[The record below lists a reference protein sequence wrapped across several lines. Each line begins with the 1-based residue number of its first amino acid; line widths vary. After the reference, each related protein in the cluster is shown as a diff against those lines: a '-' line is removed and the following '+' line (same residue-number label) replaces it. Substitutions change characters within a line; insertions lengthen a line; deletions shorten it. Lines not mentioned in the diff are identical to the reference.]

1 MEDEG
6 VKEYYYQVKNIE
18 YLRHFYGK
26 ELWVQVSGRRELNG
40 ADATFWAAL
49 IPTKSINE
57 VYGSS
62 SWDSSIGTQA
72 PYFLEY
78 GGGVKYIKAPFD
90 EELCE
95 NIVHYRDF
103 YGIRPNYVEIGEE
116 FRFLNNLIFDSQSN
130 CYLEI
135 AENGECIE
143 VAKIENRTCVY
154 IKLKY
159 LIRYATAKQMAL
171 LLFFDI
177 RTKLSGSL
185 AENNLEK
192 MSKQVKES
200 DIFFDLWGDEMCLS
214 TPTVYSVLMGKRII
228 KPLPIEECGYWPY
241 ERKREYIDFI
251 IGIDNYGEPKQ
262 YTCNPNMLAN
272 NFGANPDAPHYLTPV
287 FFRKEV
293 LQKYFAHPE
302 VYSVEDGTLRCKAL
316 WSLEIDNHHKDCV
329 SVYLGDLGRDLP
341 ELEQSYW
348 KQYNIATD
356 EKLSST
362 SFKRDFLC
370 VPTSPEISDLKFKS
384 KFERFQEMWSKK
396 FQWDLFLP
404 LSVDDEYNF
413 NGLHLPITKS
423 QEEFDHLVL
432 SLVKTIID
440 SLNEKKIV
448 EQLHD
453 ASNVKG
459 SISKLE
465 RWFSELMLPNY
476 QKQIKFLRELQELRS
491 SGTGHRKGHNYEK
504 AAMQFGLVGNNF
516 LDVFDA
522 ILICAIDFLEFLT
535 SIFWVSSE
543 LETAT

>member
-1 MEDEG
+1 MGNKEIE
-6 VKEYYYQVKNIE
+6 EYYYQVKNIE
-18 YLRHFYGK
+18 YLRRSYGK
-26 ELWVQVSGRRELNG
+26 ELWVQVSGTRNLNG

-49 IPTKSINE
+49 IPLKNIDE
-57 VYGSS
+57 VYRSS
-62 SWDSSIGTQA
+62 SWDSHIGTQA

-78 GGGVKYIKAPFD
+78 GGTIKYVKVPSA
-90 EELCE
+90 EERCE

-116 FRFLNNLIFDSQSN
+116 FRFLNNLIFDSQLN

-143 VAKIENRTCVY
+143 VAKIENETCVY
-154 IKLKY
+154 VKLKY

-177 RTKLSGSL
+177 RTKIPGSL

-192 MSKQVKES
+192 MSTQIKEA
-200 DIFFDLWGDEMCLS
+200 DIFFDLWGDERHLS
-214 TPTVYSVLMGKRII
+214 DPIVYSVLMGKRII
-228 KPLPIEECGYWPY
+228 MPLPIEECGYWPY

-251 IGIDNYGEPKQ
+251 IGIDNHGEPKQ
-262 YTCNPNMLAN
+262 YTCNPDMLAN
-272 NFGANPDAPHYLTPV
+272 YFGANPDAPHYLTPV
-287 FFRKEV
+287 FFQKEV

-302 VYSVEDGTLRCKAL
+302 LYSIEDGRLRCRTL
-316 WSLEIDNHHKDCV
+316 WNLEIDNHHKDCV

-341 ELEQSYW
+341 EQEQSYW

-356 EKLSST
+356 EKLSSI

-384 KFERFQEMWSKK
+384 KFERFQKMWLKK
-396 FQWDLFLP
+396 FQWNLFLP
-404 LSVDDEYNF
+404 LSTDDEYNF
-413 NGLHLPITKS
+413 NTLHLPITNS

-432 SLVKTIID
+432 ALVKTIID
-440 SLNEKKIV
+440 SLNEKEIV

-453 ASNVKG
+453 SSDVKG

-465 RWFSELMLPNY
+465 RWFAELRLPDY

-504 AAMQFGLVGNNF
+504 AATQFGLARNNF
-516 LDVFDA
+516 LDVFNT
-522 ILICAIDFLEFLT
+522 ILICTIDFLEFLENN
-535 SIFWVSSE
+535 FMGE
-543 LETAT
+543 G